1 MTANGRV
8 TERTPMTETA
18 DIKPLALAFTFG
30 AASGLLLSR
39 ISMHAAYIS
48 SATSLLA
55 ALTLTVITSADRRQA
70 EILLLFLTSGVFC
83 AATSTLTSLGAVA
96 GKPLFAGLAADF
108 RSMISSIPFPHE
120 GTAPLVNA
128 LLTGDRSSLDSSV
141 MNSFRDSG
149 ASHILALSGLH
160 LGIIYGILL
169 KVTSIFGKHPTV
181 KAVRSL
187 IIISLCGIY
196 TLATGASPSL
206 VRAFLF
212 ILVNETAR
220 LTHRSNNPLRV
231 YCAALFIQTAI
242 DPQVIS
248 STGFQLSYL
257 AMAGIFL
264 LYPALKKWY
273 PQEEAAGDM
282 LIEKGAGLTE
292 SDGLEGVIID
302 KDAGLTESDRLEGV
316 MIDKGAGLTERDG
329 LTESDGL
336 ECMMIDKGCC
346 RARRCWTSW
355 MKTIVSAAPRKIWDA
370 AALTISCQ
378 VFTGPLA
385 CWKFGTF
392 PKYFLLTN
400 LLSLPL
406 TSAVMLLSVSTSV
419 LFAIGI
425 CPDFLISLTDS
436 SASLLLFIMK
446 VISSM

>member
-1 MTANGRV
+1 MTSNGRV
-8 TERTPMTETA
+8 TERAPMTETA

-30 AASGLLLSR
+30 AASGLILSR

-48 SATSLLA
+48 SATSLLV

-70 EILLLFLTSGVFC
+70 EILLLFLTAGVFC

-128 LLTGDRSSLDSSV
+128 LLTGDRSSLDDSV

-181 KAVRSL
+181 KAIRSL

-242 DPQVIS
+242 NPQVIS

-292 SDGLEGVIID
+292 SDVLEG
-302 KDAGLTESDRLEGV
+302 G
-316 MIDKGAGLTERDG
+316 
-329 LTESDGL
+329 
-336 ECMMIDKGCC
+336 MIDKGCC
-346 RARRCWTSW
+346 RASRCWTSW

-385 CWKFGTF
+385 WWKFGTF

>member
-1 MTANGRV
+1 MTSNGRV
-8 TERTPMTETA
+8 TERVPMTETA

-48 SATSLLA
+48 SATSLLV

-70 EILLLFLTSGVFC
+70 EILLLFLTAGVFC

-212 ILVNETAR
+212 ILINETAR
-220 LTHRSNNPLRV
+220 LTHRSNNPFRV

-242 DPQVIS
+242 NPQVIS

-273 PQEEAAGDM
+273 PQKEAAGDM
-282 LIEKGAGLTE
+282 LIEKGTGPTE
-292 SDGLEGVIID
+292 SDG
-302 KDAGLTESDRLEGV
+302 LEGV
-316 MIDKGAGLTERDG
+316 MIDKGAGR
-329 LTESDGL
+329 TESDGL
-336 ECMMIDKGCC
+336 EGMMIDKGCC

-385 CWKFGTF
+385 WWKFGTF

>member
-1 MTANGRV
+1 MTSNGRV
-8 TERTPMTETA
+8 TERVPMTETA

-39 ISMHAAYIS
+39 ISVHAAYIS
-48 SATSLLA
+48 SATSLLV
-55 ALTLTVITSADRRQA
+55 ALTLTVLTSADRRQA
-70 EILLLFLTSGVFC
+70 EILLLFLTAGVFC
-83 AATSTLTSLGAVA
+83 AATSALTSLGAVA
-96 GKPLFAGLAADF
+96 GKPLFACLAADF

-242 DPQVIS
+242 NPQVIS
-248 STGFQLSYL
+248 STGFQLSYM

-292 SDGLEGVIID
+292 SDGLEG
-302 KDAGLTESDRLEGV
+302 
-316 MIDKGAGLTERDG
+316 
-329 LTESDGL
+329 
-336 ECMMIDKGCC
+336 MMIDKGCC
-346 RARRCWTSW
+346 RAGRCWTSW

-385 CWKFGTF
+385 WWKFGTF
-392 PKYFLLTN
+392 PTYFLLTN

-425 CPDFLISLTDS
+425 CPGFLISLTDS
-436 SASLLLFIMK
+436 CASLLLFIMK

>member
-128 LLTGDRSSLDSSV
+128 LLTGDRSSLDDSV

-273 PQEEAAGDM
+273 PQEEEAAGDM
-282 LIEKGAGLTE
+282 LIENGAGRTE
-292 SDGLEGVIID
+292 SDGLEG
-302 KDAGLTESDRLEGV
+302 
-316 MIDKGAGLTERDG
+316 
-329 LTESDGL
+329 
-336 ECMMIDKGCC
+336 MMIDKGCC
-346 RARRCWTSW
+346 RARRCRTSW

-385 CWKFGTF
+385 WWKFGTF

>member
-1 MTANGRV
+1 MTCNGRV

-70 EILLLFLTSGVFC
+70 EILLLFLTAGVFC

-128 LLTGDRSSLDSSV
+128 LLTGDRSSLDDSV

-181 KAVRSL
+181 KVVRSL

-242 DPQVIS
+242 NPQVIS

-273 PQEEAAGDM
+273 PQEEAGGDM
-282 LIEKGAGLTE
+282 LIEKDAGLTE
-292 SDGLEGVIID
+292 SDGLEGVMID
-302 KDAGLTESDRLEGV
+302 KDAGR
-316 MIDKGAGLTERDG
+316 
-329 LTESDGL
+329 TESDGL
-336 ECMMIDKGCC
+336 EGMMIDKGCC
-346 RARRCWTSW
+346 RARRCRTSW

-385 CWKFGTF
+385 WWKFGTF

>member
-1 MTANGRV
+1 MTSNGRV
-8 TERTPMTETA
+8 TERVPMTETA

-30 AASGLLLSR
+30 AASGLLLSH

-55 ALTLTVITSADRRQA
+55 ALTLTLITSADRRQA
-70 EILLLFLTSGVFC
+70 EILLLFLAAGVFC
-83 AATSTLTSLGAVA
+83 AVTSTLTSLGAVA
-96 GKPLFAGLAADF
+96 GKPLIAGLAADF

-231 YCAALFIQTAI
+231 YCAALFIQTTI
-242 DPQVIS
+242 NPQVIS

-257 AMAGIFL
+257 AMAGIFQ

-273 PQEEAAGDM
+273 PQEAAGDM
-282 LIEKGAGLTE
+282 LIEKGTGPTE
-292 SDGLEGVIID
+292 SDGLEGMMID
-302 KDAGLTESDRLEGV
+302 KDAG
-316 MIDKGAGLTERDG
+316 
-329 LTESDGL
+329 
-336 ECMMIDKGCC
+336 
-346 RARRCWTSW
+346 RARRCRTSW

-385 CWKFGTF
+385 WWKFGTF

-419 LFAIGI
+419 LFTIGI

-436 SASLLLFIMK
+436 SASLLFFIMK

>member
-1 MTANGRV
+1 MTSNGRV
-8 TERTPMTETA
+8 TERAPMTETA

-48 SATSLLA
+48 SATSLLVA
-55 ALTLTVITSADRRQA
+55 LALTIITSADRRQA

-96 GKPLFAGLAADF
+96 GKPLFAGLAANF

-128 LLTGDRSSLDSSV
+128 LLTGDKSSLDSSV

-242 DPQVIS
+242 NPQVIS

-273 PQEEAAGDM
+273 PQEVAAGDM
-282 LIEKGAGLTE
+282 LVEKGAGLTE
-292 SDGLEGVIID
+292 SDGLEG
-302 KDAGLTESDRLEGV
+302 G
-316 MIDKGAGLTERDG
+316 MIDN
-329 LTESDGL
+329 
-336 ECMMIDKGCC
+336 GCC
-346 RARRCWTSW
+346 RARRCQTSW

-385 CWKFGTF
+385 WWKFGTF

-419 LFAIGI
+419 MFAIGI

>member
-1 MTANGRV
+1 MTSNGRV
-8 TERTPMTETA
+8 TERVPMTETA

-48 SATSLLA
+48 SATSLLV
-55 ALTLTVITSADRRQA
+55 ALTLTVLTSADRRQV
-70 EILLLFLTSGVFC
+70 EILLLFLTAGVFC

-128 LLTGDRSSLDSSV
+128 LLTGDRSSLDDSV

-242 DPQVIS
+242 NPQVIS

-273 PQEEAAGDM
+273 PQEEAACDM

-292 SDGLEGVIID
+292 SDGLEGVI
-302 KDAGLTESDRLEGV
+302 
-316 MIDKGAGLTERDG
+316 
-329 LTESDGL
+329 
-336 ECMMIDKGCC
+336 DKGC
-346 RARRCWTSW
+346 RSARRCWTSW
-355 MKTIVSAAPRKIWDA
+355 MKTIVSDAPRKIWDA

-385 CWKFGTF
+385 WWKFGTF

>member
-1 MTANGRV
+1 MTSNGRV
-8 TERTPMTETA
+8 TERAPMTETA

-30 AASGLLLSR
+30 AASGLILSR

-48 SATSLLA
+48 SATSLLV

-70 EILLLFLTSGVFC
+70 EILLLFLTAGVFC

-242 DPQVIS
+242 NPQVIS

-282 LIEKGAGLTE
+282 IIENGASLTE
-292 SDGLEGVIID
+292 SDGLEGV
-302 KDAGLTESDRLEGV
+302 
-316 MIDKGAGLTERDG
+316 
-329 LTESDGL
+329 
-336 ECMMIDKGCC
+336 MIDKGCC
-346 RARRCWTSW
+346 RASRCRTSW

-385 CWKFGTF
+385 WWKFGTF

-425 CPDFLISLTDS
+425 YPDFLISLTDS

>member
-1 MTANGRV
+1 
-8 TERTPMTETA
+8 MTETA

-48 SATSLLA
+48 SATSLLV

-70 EILLLFLTSGVFC
+70 EILLLFLTAGVFC

-169 KVTSIFGKHPTV
+169 KVTSIFGKHPTI

-242 DPQVIS
+242 NPQMIS

-292 SDGLEGVIID
+292 SDGLEGV
-302 KDAGLTESDRLEGV
+302 
-316 MIDKGAGLTERDG
+316 
-329 LTESDGL
+329 
-336 ECMMIDKGCC
+336 MIDKGCC
-346 RARRCWTSW
+346 RASRCWTSW

-385 CWKFGTF
+385 WWKFGTF

>member
-1 MTANGRV
+1 
-8 TERTPMTETA
+8 MTETA

-48 SATSLLA
+48 SATSLLV

-70 EILLLFLTSGVFC
+70 EILLLFLTAGVFC

-242 DPQVIS
+242 NPQMIS

-282 LIEKGAGLTE
+282 LIEK
-292 SDGLEGVIID
+292 
-302 KDAGLTESDRLEGV
+302 DAGLTESDRLEGV
-316 MIDKGAGLTERDG
+316 M
-329 LTESDGL
+329 S
-336 ECMMIDKGCC
+336 DKGCC

-385 CWKFGTF
+385 WWKFGTF

-425 CPDFLISLTDS
+425 CPDFLITLTDS

>member
-1 MTANGRV
+1 MTSNGRV
-8 TERTPMTETA
+8 TERAPMTETA

-39 ISMHAAYIS
+39 VSMHAAYIS
-48 SATSLLA
+48 SATSLLV

-70 EILLLFLTSGVFC
+70 EILLLFLTAGVFC

-242 DPQVIS
+242 NPQVIS

-282 LIEKGAGLTE
+282 LIEKGAGPTE
-292 SDGLEGVIID
+292 SDGLEGVMID
-302 KDAGLTESDRLEGV
+302 KD
-316 MIDKGAGLTERDG
+316 
-329 LTESDGL
+329 
-336 ECMMIDKGCC
+336 CC
-346 RARRCWTSW
+346 RARRYWTSW

-385 CWKFGTF
+385 WWKFGTF

>member
-1 MTANGRV
+1 MTSNGRV
-8 TERTPMTETA
+8 TERVPMTETA

-48 SATSLLA
+48 SATSLLV
-55 ALTLTVITSADRRQA
+55 ALTLTLISSADRRQA
-70 EILLLFLTSGVFC
+70 EILLLFLTAGVFC

-169 KVTSIFGKHPTV
+169 KVTSVFGKHPTV

-242 DPQVIS
+242 NPQVIS

-282 LIEKGAGLTE
+282 LIEKGAGRAE
-292 SDGLEGVIID
+292 SDGLEGV
-302 KDAGLTESDRLEGV
+302 
-316 MIDKGAGLTERDG
+316 
-329 LTESDGL
+329 
-336 ECMMIDKGCC
+336 MIDKGCC
-346 RARRCWTSW
+346 RARRCRTSW
-355 MKTIVSAAPRKIWDA
+355 MKAIVSAAPRKIWDA

-385 CWKFGTF
+385 WWKFGTF

>member
-8 TERTPMTETA
+8 TERAPMTETA

-48 SATSLLA
+48 SATSLLVA
-55 ALTLTVITSADRRQA
+55 LALTLISSTDRRQA
-70 EILLLFLTSGVFC
+70 EIMLLFLTAGVFC
-83 AATSTLTSLGAVA
+83 AATSTLTNLGVVA

-181 KAVRSL
+181 KAARSL

-242 DPQVIS
+242 NPQVIS

-282 LIEKGAGLTE
+282 LIEKST
-292 SDGLEGVIID
+292 
-302 KDAGLTESDRLEGV
+302 
-316 MIDKGAGLTERDG
+316 G

-400 LLSLPL
+400 LLSLSL

>member
-70 EILLLFLTSGVFC
+70 EILLLFLTAGVFC

-242 DPQVIS
+242 NPQVIS

-292 SDGLEGVIID
+292 SDGLEGV
-302 KDAGLTESDRLEGV
+302 T
-316 MIDKGAGLTERDG
+316 
-329 LTESDGL
+329 
-336 ECMMIDKGCC
+336 IDKGCC

-385 CWKFGTF
+385 WWKFGTF

>member
-1 MTANGRV
+1 MTSNGRV
-8 TERTPMTETA
+8 TERVPMTETA

-169 KVTSIFGKHPTV
+169 KVTSIFGKHPMV

-273 PQEEAAGDM
+273 PQKEAAGDM
-282 LIEKGAGLTE
+282 LIENGAGLTE
-292 SDGLEGVIID
+292 SDGLEGVMID
-302 KDAGLTESDRLEGV
+302 KD
-316 MIDKGAGLTERDG
+316 
-329 LTESDGL
+329 
-336 ECMMIDKGCC
+336 CC

-355 MKTIVSAAPRKIWDA
+355 MKTIVSDAPRKIWDA

-385 CWKFGTF
+385 WWKFGTF

-400 LLSLPL
+400 LLSLPS

>member
-1 MTANGRV
+1 MTSNGRV
-8 TERTPMTETA
+8 TERAPMTETA

-30 AASGLLLSR
+30 AASGLLLSC

-48 SATSLLA
+48 SATSLLV

-70 EILLLFLTSGVFC
+70 EILLLFLTAGVFC

-141 MNSFRDSG
+141 MNRFRDSG

-273 PQEEAAGDM
+273 PQEEAACDM

-292 SDGLEGVIID
+292 SDGLEGVMID
-302 KDAGLTESDRLEGV
+302 KD
-316 MIDKGAGLTERDG
+316 
-329 LTESDGL
+329 
-336 ECMMIDKGCC
+336 CC

-385 CWKFGTF
+385 WWKFGTF

-425 CPDFLISLTDS
+425 CPDFLIALTDS

>member
-1 MTANGRV
+1 MTSNGRV
-8 TERTPMTETA
+8 TERAPMTETA

-48 SATSLLA
+48 SATSLLV
-55 ALTLTVITSADRRQA
+55 ALTLTLITSADRRQA
-70 EILLLFLTSGVFC
+70 EILLLFLATGVFC

-128 LLTGDRSSLDSSV
+128 LLTGDRSSLDDSV

-181 KAVRSL
+181 KAFRSL

-242 DPQVIS
+242 NPQVIS

-282 LIEKGAGLTE
+282 LIENGAGLTE
-292 SDGLEGVIID
+292 SDGLEGVMID
-302 KDAGLTESDRLEGV
+302 KD
-316 MIDKGAGLTERDG
+316 
-329 LTESDGL
+329 
-336 ECMMIDKGCC
+336 CC

-385 CWKFGTF
+385 WWKFGTF

>member
-1 MTANGRV
+1 MTSNGRV
-8 TERTPMTETA
+8 TERVPMTETA

-48 SATSLLA
+48 SATSLLV
-55 ALTLTVITSADRRQA
+55 ALTLTLITSADRRQA

-120 GTAPLVNA
+120 GTVPLVNA
-128 LLTGDRSSLDSSV
+128 LLTGDRSSLDDSV

-187 IIISLCGIY
+187 IITSLCGIY

-242 DPQVIS
+242 NPQVIS

-273 PQEEAAGDM
+273 PQKEAAGDM
-282 LIEKGAGLTE
+282 LIENGAGLTE
-292 SDGLEGVIID
+292 SDGLEGVMID
-302 KDAGLTESDRLEGV
+302 KDAGLTESDGLEG
-316 MIDKGAGLTERDG
+316 
-329 LTESDGL
+329 
-336 ECMMIDKGCC
+336 MMIDKGCC

-385 CWKFGTF
+385 WWKFGTF

-419 LFAIGI
+419 LFALGI

>member
-1 MTANGRV
+1 MTSNGRV
-8 TERTPMTETA
+8 TERAPMTETA

-48 SATSLLA
+48 SATSLLV
-55 ALTLTVITSADRRQA
+55 ALTLTLITSADRRQA
-70 EILLLFLTSGVFC
+70 EILLLFLAAGVFC

-242 DPQVIS
+242 NPQVIS

-273 PQEEAAGDM
+273 PQKEAAGDM
-282 LIEKGAGLTE
+282 LIENGAGLTE
-292 SDGLEGVIID
+292 CDG
-302 KDAGLTESDRLEGV
+302 LEGV
-316 MIDKGAGLTERDG
+316 MIDKD
-329 LTESDGL
+329 
-336 ECMMIDKGCC
+336 CC

-385 CWKFGTF
+385 WWKFGTF

>member
-1 MTANGRV
+1 
-8 TERTPMTETA
+8 MTETA

-39 ISMHAAYIS
+39 ISVHAAYIS
-48 SATSLLA
+48 SATSLLV
-55 ALTLTVITSADRRQA
+55 ALTLTLTVLTSANRRQA
-70 EILLLFLTSGVFC
+70 EILLLFLTAGVFC

-128 LLTGDRSSLDSSV
+128 LLTGDRSSLDDSA

-242 DPQVIS
+242 NPQVIS

-292 SDGLEGVIID
+292 SDGLEGV
-302 KDAGLTESDRLEGV
+302 
-316 MIDKGAGLTERDG
+316 MN
-329 LTESDGL
+329 
-336 ECMMIDKGCC
+336 DKGCC

-355 MKTIVSAAPRKIWDA
+355 MKTIVSDAPRKIWDA

-385 CWKFGTF
+385 WWKFGTF

-436 SASLLLFIMK
+436 SASLLMFIMK

>member
-1 MTANGRV
+1 
-8 TERTPMTETA
+8 MTETA

-55 ALTLTVITSADRRQA
+55 ALTLTVITSVDRRQA
-70 EILLLFLTSGVFC
+70 EILLLFLTAGVFC

-242 DPQVIS
+242 NPQVIS

-292 SDGLEGVIID
+292 SDGLEGV
-302 KDAGLTESDRLEGV
+302 
-316 MIDKGAGLTERDG
+316 
-329 LTESDGL
+329 
-336 ECMMIDKGCC
+336 MIDKGCC
-346 RARRCWTSW
+346 RASRCWTSW

-385 CWKFGTF
+385 WWKLGTF

-425 CPDFLISLTDS
+425 CPDFLISLTDN